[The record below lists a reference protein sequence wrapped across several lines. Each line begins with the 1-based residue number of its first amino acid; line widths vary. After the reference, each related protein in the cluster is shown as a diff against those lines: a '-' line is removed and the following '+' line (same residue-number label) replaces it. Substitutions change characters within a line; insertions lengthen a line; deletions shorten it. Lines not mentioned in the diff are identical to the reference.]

1 MTLNIE
7 KLTEDLQLE
16 KTAEEHEMEKIAHVV
31 NVVEQGQT
39 LTAVGEEMFKIA
51 SELENEELA
60 ALAQDTLDMGARFGA
75 CLTKTASEDGGALV
89 EAVEIAED
97 LNKIASVYADIA
109 DNVNDEDFSKLA
121 EAVIGISNELTD
133 EANEMFAEI
142 EKEAELEKEAG
153 KSEGEDGYKAKGVW
167 AGRGAGAGAGA
178 VAGAGLG
185 ALLAKKYGISKGQ
198 GAALGAAI
206 GGGAGLSVGSVAARV
221 KQTRDHNKKEGYKH
235 PLLRSFT
242 PTAQGEMHRA
252 TSVGE
257 NLKSLDA
264 GRAIAGVFGRAIH
277 KK

>member
-51 SELENEELA
+51 SELEHEELA

-121 EAVIGISNELTD
+121 EAVISISNELTD

-142 EKEAELEKEAG
+142 EKEASIEAEKKIIGSEKLPFGRRAFSASLKAKLEAKEAG
-153 KSEGEDGYKAKGVW
+153 KKTLDWMSKNKG
-167 AGRGAGAGAGA
+167 
-178 VAGAGLG
+178 
-185 ALLAKKYGISKGQ
+185 KS
-198 GAALGAAI
+198 AAI
-206 GGGAGLSVGSVAARV
+206 GAGIVGALAASGYGL
-221 KQTRDHNKKEGYKH
+221 KK
-235 PLLRSFT
+235 L
-242 PTAQGEMHRA
+242 
-252 TSVGE
+252 
-257 NLKSLDA
+257 ND
-264 GRAIAGVFGRAIH
+264 

>member
-51 SELENEELA
+51 SELEHKELA

-109 DNVNDEDFSKLA
+109 DNANDEDFSKLA
-121 EAVIGISNELTD
+121 EAVISISNELTD
-133 EANEMFAEI
+133 EANEIFAEI
-142 EKEAELEKEAG
+142 EKEASIEGRRAFSTSLAKLDEAKEARKRTLGWMSKNKG
-153 KSEGEDGYKAKGVW
+153 KS
-167 AGRGAGAGAGA
+167 
-178 VAGAGLG
+178 
-185 ALLAKKYGISKGQ
+185 
-198 GAALGAAI
+198 AAI
-206 GGGAGLSVGSVAARV
+206 GASIVGALAASGYGL
-221 KQTRDHNKKEGYKH
+221 KK
-235 PLLRSFT
+235 L
-242 PTAQGEMHRA
+242 
-252 TSVGE
+252 
-257 NLKSLDA
+257 ND
-264 GRAIAGVFGRAIH
+264 